1 MTWTPSYR
9 ATGSE
14 KKKMTNM
21 LLSLQNTLHHDSPWS
36 IFCMYYNKDTTCFQI
51 MLCSFSF
58 FFCSDLFQI
67 GSFLVR
73 IMAHVGMDLSSLKK
87 ILLVW
92 TSSWKRPS
100 NTVAPRGRQPP
111 GAQRTMIMTRSAGR
125 SEQWFPVLI
134 TPALK
139 VNPYGKLL
147 LVIFSGNSQ
156 MTIKKKC
163 RMSCVLKTLLFF
175 FFLQQMSIHR
185 ATNYITDLKLTL

>member
-1 MTWTPSYR
+1 MTARDQYFVCIITKTQL
-9 ATGSE
+9 AF
-14 KKKMTNM
+14 K
-21 LLSLQNTLHHDSPWS
+21 
-36 IFCMYYNKDTTCFQI
+36 
-51 MLCSFSF
+51 LCCVLFLFF

-147 LVIFSGNSQ
+147 LVIISGNSQ
-156 MTIKKKC
+156 MTIKKC
-163 RMSCVLKTLLFF
+163 RMSCVLKTLFF

-185 ATNYITDLKLTL
+185 ATNYIIDLKLTL